1 MNMLPAVVMPPPGAQ
16 PSQAWGRRKR
26 TDSRAVLKESLSIP
40 SLPRGDSDNANH
52 VDHHATPDIDY
63 MEPAMERPPSPQRLR
78 QLSKQMKRA
87 SYLNRPRPQ
96 RNESSS
102 PSPRR
107 AMDRS
112 PWEQAFDSLSLS
124 RQPSNRSTTS
134 SDPPRERAERESVH
148 ALGKNLF
155 QRNNK
160 SKRASSSYSS
170 SNSSMYS
177 AETPGETTSRDSLLP
192 SLFNRRKP
200 SRDDTAQKRL
210 QISGPFNF
218 QHVAHTQRENLPDIQ
233 RGNRMNLASEFST
246 VRIPGPA
253 TAPGVLK
260 IPAHDLHHFPNDS
273 IDSVDMVHEINNVP
287 LSAPP
292 SRPALHT
299 YHTAPSVGS
308 HYGLR
313 AAKSQ
318 ELLRSSPVTSP
329 RSQSPTQT
337 GNPGP
342 TSSPPVP
349 PRMSSRQSLMPDG
362 FSAFASTPLE
372 RPRTSGGFRQPQPF
386 DPSESLAQA
395 PPPATSAGFMPPAD
409 FEAFGVDERRFSH
422 AVTTPDETAW
432 PLSANASPS
441 YFDNALP
448 DVPEEEEQIGALGRS
463 RLSLTSNNSSLR
475 GSQSVPALRA
485 FSQAQ
490 RPSSGASDT
499 LGPFNAA
506 AARRATRSCD
516 EEAEATSPLDDNW
529 EDDIDYCYEHE
540 ADANFDYQ
548 WERPSMDGH
557 RNQTPLPIQLA
568 VADDELAEANP
579 ALAAGNYADAPA
591 QYSPRK
597 QVYGSG
603 GESVTPVGH
612 LGVTSNFSLPR
623 GEKGSRVSQLKG
635 IRPVSYASSFRE
647 SHGFNLS
654 PSLLIPGDFHQQ
666 MLADKYEYQ
675 DDEILAGPFQDEMRP
690 GTETKSPLLMQHR
703 SSTSTTATNSST
715 HTDTTGERHVSAN
728 STFTAMTRL
737 TISSSSTS
745 LNKAAGVVPES
756 IEPMPP
762 TQLIDN
768 TQDHDGPEK
777 VATSPANRD
786 TVPELTPFPVMNFAK
801 KPYHRSHAS
810 ESVVRDEITPLKSQD
825 PAKLRRPRARTS
837 SLSAQVAP
845 PVGQY
850 ALFPRSHVKG
860 NGNRI

>member
-1 MNMLPAVVMPPPGAQ
+1 
-16 PSQAWGRRKR
+16 
-26 TDSRAVLKESLSIP
+26 
-40 SLPRGDSDNANH
+40 
-52 VDHHATPDIDY
+52 
-63 MEPAMERPPSPQRLR
+63 
-78 QLSKQMKRA
+78 
-87 SYLNRPRPQ
+87 
-96 RNESSS
+96 
-102 PSPRR
+102 
-107 AMDRS
+107 
-112 PWEQAFDSLSLS
+112 
-124 RQPSNRSTTS
+124 
-134 SDPPRERAERESVH
+134 
-148 ALGKNLF
+148 
-155 QRNNK
+155 
-160 SKRASSSYSS
+160 
-170 SNSSMYS
+170 
-177 AETPGETTSRDSLLP
+177 
-192 SLFNRRKP
+192 
-200 SRDDTAQKRL
+200 
-210 QISGPFNF
+210 
-218 QHVAHTQRENLPDIQ
+218 
-233 RGNRMNLASEFST
+233 
-246 VRIPGPA
+246 
-253 TAPGVLK
+253 
-260 IPAHDLHHFPNDS
+260 
-273 IDSVDMVHEINNVP
+273 
-287 LSAPP
+287 
-292 SRPALHT
+292 
-299 YHTAPSVGS
+299 
-308 HYGLR
+308 
-313 AAKSQ
+313 
-318 ELLRSSPVTSP
+318 
-329 RSQSPTQT
+329 
-337 GNPGP
+337 
-342 TSSPPVP
+342 
-349 PRMSSRQSLMPDG
+349 
-362 FSAFASTPLE
+362 
-372 RPRTSGGFRQPQPF
+372 
-386 DPSESLAQA
+386 
-395 PPPATSAGFMPPAD
+395 MPPAD

-422 AVTTPDETAW
+422 AVTTPDEAAW
-432 PLSANASPS
+432 PLSVNASPS
-441 YFDNALP
+441 YLDNALP

-485 FSQAQ
+485 FSQSQ
-490 RPSSGASDT
+490 RPPSGASDT

-506 AARRATRSCD
+506 AARRATKSCD
-516 EEAEATSPLDDNW
+516 EEAGPTSPLDYTW

-548 WERPSMDGH
+548 WERPSLDGY
-557 RNQTPLPIQLA
+557 RGQTPLPIQLA

-579 ALAAGNYADAPA
+579 ALAAGSSPSVVVGNHADAPA

-597 QVYGSG
+597 QFYGSG
-603 GESVTPVGH
+603 RESITPVGH

-623 GEKGSRVSQLKG
+623 GEKGSHVSQPKG

-675 DDEILAGPFQDEMRP
+675 DDEVLAGPFQDEVML
-690 GTETKSPLLMQHR
+690 GTETKSPLLMQQR

-745 LNKAAGVVPES
+745 LNKAAGVVPEA

-768 TQDHDGPEK
+768 TQDHDVSEQ
-777 VATSPANRD
+777 VATPPANRD

-850 ALFPRSHVKG
+850 ALFPRSHIKG